1 MTASTQ
7 NFEHLQLWET
17 EGIVV
22 MEDAIS
28 GDALARLQEW
38 VSEISQQPGTAE
50 GLLQY
55 DESTPDGQT
64 IRCRTENFV
73 PFHEGLRDLVTTG
86 LIPQI
91 ASDLLG
97 EEALLY
103 KEKINYKAAG
113 GAGFA
118 PHQDAPA
125 YPNVR
130 QTVACMIAVDDATIE
145 NGCLQVARSRHQEE
159 LPTDDGGCIDPAVAE
174 TLRWEHVPVKAG
186 TLMWF
191 HCYVPHRSG
200 PNVSTGTRRAIYLT
214 YNAASD
220 GNLREAYYAEKIP
233 ALAANPDRLS
243 LISHFTGSAS
253 PVTGEVAR

>member
-1 MTASTQ
+1 MTSTA
-7 NFEHLQLWET
+7 NLEHLQQWEA
-17 EGIVV
+17 EGLIV

-28 GDALARLQEW
+28 GAALASLQEW
-38 VSEISQQPGTAE
+38 VGEIAQRPGTAE

-55 DESTPDGQT
+55 DESTPDGKT
-64 IRCRTENFV
+64 VRCRTENFV
-73 PFHEGLRDLVTTG
+73 PFHDGLRELVTTG
-86 LIPQI
+86 LIQRT
-91 ASDLLG
+91 ASELLG
-97 EEALLY
+97 EEAVLY

-159 LPTDDGGCIDPAVAE
+159 LRTDDGGCIDPSIAAE
-174 TLRWEHVPVKAG
+174 LPWEPVPVKAG

-200 PNVSTGTRRAIYLT
+200 ANTSTSTRRAIYLT

-243 LISHFTGSAS
+243 LINHFAGSAS
-253 PVTGEVAR
+253 PVNGEATR